1 MPSFTTLSAEQAQL
15 ITGRDKRLKEL
26 ADYIRNVSSLPFGR
40 VGKVVPS
47 EGETLSTV
55 RRRLGDAIRRSGR
68 NMEIERTDDAVY
80 YWMREPRRRGRPRKP
95 RP

>member
-1 MPSFTTLSAEQAQL
+1 MPKFATLSVEEAQL
-15 ITGRDKRLKEL
+15 VTGSDKRQKEL
-26 ADYIRNVSSLPFGR
+26 ADYIRSVSSLPFGR
-40 VGKVVPS
+40 IGKVVPS

-68 NMEIERTDDAVY
+68 NMEIKRADDAVY

-95 RP
+95 RA